1 MTPEL
6 SKDLQQLIDAQPA
19 VPPRIVD
26 PRTNKAYVLVSA
38 DQYERIKALL
48 EQDDNRSDTY
58 EAQLDAAMRA
68 GWGDSAMDE
77 YDRYD
82 EHRQ

>member
-6 SKDLQQLIDAQPA
+6 SKDLQQFIDSQSA

-26 PRTNKAYVLVSA
+26 PRTNKTYVLVSA
-38 DQYERIKALL
+38 EQYERIKSLL
-48 EQDDNRSDTY
+48 EQDDNLSETY
-58 EAQLDAAMRA
+58 PAQLEAAMRA
-68 GWGDSAMDE
+68 GWGDSVMDE

-82 EHRQ
+82 EHCH